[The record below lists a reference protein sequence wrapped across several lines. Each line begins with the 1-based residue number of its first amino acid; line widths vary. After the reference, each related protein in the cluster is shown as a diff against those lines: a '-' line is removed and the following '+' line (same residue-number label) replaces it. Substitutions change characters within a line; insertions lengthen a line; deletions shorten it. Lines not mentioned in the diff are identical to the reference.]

1 MEKIINDKDTI
12 KAIFFN
18 IIKAIILILYFF
30 AINIALKYIDEKVI
44 YEYIKIFAI
53 VYLLLGIIYLEKAYK
68 NDSVPNVIFA
78 IELFVISAHTLSIE
92 YVINKFKFE
101 LAIYLLCSSYIFAIY
116 YVLKSIIIYTKAKA
130 NYMKSFSDVPEIVK
144 NEKPIVKEAKRK
156 EEKEDIKDSKK
167 DVEEVDEQNGTL
179 ENKME
184 IEKDNKKEVKSKTKK
199 VAEENKKEADTKNKK
214 ASIKKEEKEADTKN
228 KKASTKKGEK
238 ETDTKN
244 KKASTK
250 KEKKE
255 TTSKTSKSIKKDEK
269 ITSKKTKSKNEEK
282 NEVKDTKKA
291 DKSEKSSENTKST
304 KK

>member
-199 VAEENKKEADTKNKK
+199 VAEENKKEADAK
-214 ASIKKEEKEADTKN
+214 AKEKEADTKN

>member
-199 VAEENKKEADTKNKK
+199 VAEENKKEADAKAKKTMKKEADTKNKK

-228 KKASTKKGEK
+228 KKDKKRRKG
-238 ETDTKN
+238 D
-244 KKASTK
+244 
-250 KEKKE
+250 
-255 TTSKTSKSIKKDEK
+255 
-269 ITSKKTKSKNEEK
+269 
-282 NEVKDTKKA
+282 
-291 DKSEKSSENTKST
+291 
-304 KK
+304 